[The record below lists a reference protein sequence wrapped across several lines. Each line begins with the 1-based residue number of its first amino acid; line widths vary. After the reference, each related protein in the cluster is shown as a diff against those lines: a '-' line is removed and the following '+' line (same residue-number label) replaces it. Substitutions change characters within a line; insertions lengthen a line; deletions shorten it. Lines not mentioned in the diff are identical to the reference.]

1 MALKTIAGAFKLRSD
16 SANSYAR
23 MRAGGLPSGGLNSA
37 YRSIASQRALFLAR
51 YTPQYFGRG
60 RYGDARWYRGRRY
73 VRTSGAG
80 MVAIPGTSTHGN
92 GLALDVSTRSSAH
105 AWLVKHGERF
115 GWKRTIRSEPW
126 HFEYSGKLD
135 ADAVMPIQKAVHV
148 TADGIWKTITDKATW
163 AVRAASRFRGG
174 KHPYGKRY
182 TQARVGTKVDNAW
195 GHNSGHKHD
204 LAIKA
209 LQRALKRLGLYSGKI
224 DGIYGPLSEAG
235 FLQARKAFKR

>member
-1 MALKTIAGAFKLRSD
+1 MALKTIAGAFKLRPD
-16 SANSYAR
+16 AANSYAR
-23 MRAGGLPSGGLNSA
+23 MRYVGLPSGGLNSA

-60 RYGDARWYRGRRY
+60 RYSDARWYRGRRY

-126 HFEYSGKLD
+126 HFEYSGKRD
-135 ADAVMPIQKAVHV
+135 TDAVQPIQQAVHV
-148 TADGIWKTITDKATW
+148 TVDGVWAGGTDKGTW
-163 AVRAASRFRGG
+163 AVRAASRFRGSRF
-174 KHPYGKRY
+174 PYGKRY
-182 TQARVGTKVDNAW
+182 TQSRVHTSPDGVW
-195 GHNSGHKHD
+195 GNLSRAAHD
-204 LAIKA
+204 AAIKR

-224 DGIYGPLSEAG
+224 DGIYGKLSEAG
-235 FLQARKAFKR
+235 FLTARKAFKR